1 MLKPIKRA
9 KRPGVEVLE
18 TRELLSSVFAHLDGG
33 QVAARGHETIA
44 LNVARGDFYMPGGRA
59 LLGFALTE
67 SGGTSGKMV
76 MVPGGHVLLRRAN
89 PAGGATKLMVARVGR
104 GSVDLQMIAG
114 KAAMGPVGIDAYLAG
129 DANGD
134 HQVTTYDLALIRSLR
149 GVRQGQPGYSLDAD
163 VNRDGVING
172 RDWQLA
178 RLNLGVST
186 RVRPLSATVAL
197 SPASAPDGNGV
208 VTTPTV
214 LLTGQTVP
222 GATVRLASSVSNDAT
237 AAVPTTTA
245 DAQGNYQLS
254 INIPTTG
261 TIPVQVEATDRFG
274 QTATAGTTIVRGD
287 VVIAWDRTLT
297 AAIRA
302 DKLNVGLA
310 SRAMAMVMGSVYDAV
325 NDIDHAHAVYLTN
338 ATVPST
344 TSAVASASAA
354 AYLVLVALFP
364 DQKAHFDATL
374 AESLATVPNGP
385 ARSDGIAL
393 GQQVAAAML
402 AWRANDGSNADPVYK
417 VGTNPGQWQPTP
429 PDYSIAWGPAWGQ
442 VTPFAVPSASDFQPP
457 PPPAL
462 GSPEYTA
469 AYNQVMSLGAVNST
483 TRTADQT
490 QIGYFWAYDT
500 SVYGPPVVRY
510 TQITE
515 TLALQQHNSLD
526 QDARLFALADISMA
540 DAGIS
545 AWDAKY
551 TDSFWRPV
559 TAIQQ
564 GNSDGNPNTAGNPS
578 WMPLGSPGDGIRA
591 NFTPAFPAYISG
603 HATFGGALFQTLTDF
618 YGTDNV
624 AFTLTSDELPGV
636 TRNYTS
642 FSQASQENGE
652 SRIYLGIHWQFDATN
667 GIAVGDAIGNY
678 VSQHFLQ

>member
-1 MLKPIKRA
+1 MSKPIKRA
-9 KRPGVEVLE
+9 GRPAVEVLE
-18 TRELLSSVFAHLDGG
+18 TRQLLSSVFAQLEGG
-33 QVAARGHETIA
+33 PVPAKGHETIT
-44 LNVARGDFYMPGGRA
+44 LKVARGEFHLPRGRV
-59 LLGFALTE
+59 LLGFTVAE
-67 SGGTSGKMV
+67 SGGTSGKML
-76 MVPGGHVLLRRAN
+76 MLQGGHVLLRRAN
-89 PAGGATKLMVARVGR
+89 PAAGATKLMLASVGS

-114 KAAMGPVGIDAYLAG
+114 KAAMGPMTIDVYLAG

-134 HQVTTYDLALIRSLR
+134 QKVNAQDLHQIRSLL

-163 VNRDGVING
+163 VNRDGVINA

-197 SPASAPDGNGV
+197 SPVSDPDGNGV
-208 VTTPTV
+208 VITPTV
-214 LLTGQTVP
+214 VLTGQTVP
-222 GATVRLASSVSNDAT
+222 GATVRLVSPVSVEANPI
-237 AAVPTTTA
+237 VPTTKA

-261 TIPVQVEATDRFG
+261 TIPIEVEATDRFG
-274 QTATAGTTIVRGD
+274 QTATAGMTIVRGD
-287 VVIAWDRTLT
+287 VVIAWDRALID
-297 AAIRA
+297 AIRA
-302 DKLNVGLA
+302 DQLSVGPA

-338 ATVPST
+338 ATVPAT
-344 TSAVASASAA
+344 TSAVASASTA
-354 AYLVLVALFP
+354 AYDVLVALFP

-385 ARSDGIAL
+385 ARSDGMAL

-402 AWRANDGSNADPVYK
+402 AWRVNDGSNADPVYK
-417 VGTNPGQWQPTP
+417 VGTAPGQWQPTP
-429 PDYSIAWGPAWGQ
+429 PDYTIAWGPAWGQ
-442 VTPFAVPSASDFQPP
+442 VKPFGVPSASDFQPP

-462 GSPEYTA
+462 NSPEYTA

-490 QIGYFWAYDT
+490 QIADFWAYDA
-500 SVYGPPVVRY
+500 SVFGPPVVHY
-510 TQITE
+510 NQVTE

-526 QDARLFALADISMA
+526 QDARLFALVDISMA

-551 TDSFWRPV
+551 TYAFWRPV

-564 GNSDGNPNTAGNPS
+564 GNSDGNPNTAGDPS
-578 WMPLGSPGDGIRA
+578 WMPLGAPGDGIRA
-591 NFTPAFPAYISG
+591 NFSPAFPAYISG
-603 HATFGGALFQTLTDF
+603 HATFGGAMFQTLTDF
-618 YGTDNV
+618 YGTDNLS
-624 AFTLTSDELPGV
+624 FTLTSDELPGV

-642 FSQASQENGE
+642 FSQAAQENAQ

-678 VSQHFLQ
+678 VSQHLLQ